1 MICRGIRFELGDNSV
16 VYVFIN
22 RFYMPGKLQEELV
35 QEKIIGLA
43 IENVN
48 HEFYYFGYGMPLIYN
63 YVKKYNNN

>member
-1 MICRGIRFELGDNSV
+1 
-16 VYVFIN
+16 
-22 RFYMPGKLQEELV
+22 MPGKLEDELV